1 MPKALYLVAT
11 VALLVLAAATAPRAG
26 REVCAV
32 DGLTTTCGSV
42 WP

>member
-26 REVCAV
+26 REVCAIA
-32 DGLTTTCGSV
+32 GFTPACGV
-42 WP
+42 AWP